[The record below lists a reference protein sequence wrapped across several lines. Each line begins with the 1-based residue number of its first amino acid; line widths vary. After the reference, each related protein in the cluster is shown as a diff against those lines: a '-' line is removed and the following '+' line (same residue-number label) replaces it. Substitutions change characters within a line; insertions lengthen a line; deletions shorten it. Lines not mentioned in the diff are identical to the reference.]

1 MAQEGVCTL
10 ATIWITLVKELY
22 IIPYNLM
29 VFSRSWLA
37 FGYNVIFYMFHKK
50 MFISGYRQFVLN
62 TAECSCHFRYLPYLI
77 QQDKQKF
84 LVSFF

>member
-1 MAQEGVCTL
+1 
-10 ATIWITLVKELY
+10 
-22 IIPYNLM
+22 
-29 VFSRSWLA
+29 
-37 FGYNVIFYMFHKK
+37 MFHTK